1 MVVLVVVLVLA
12 GAVGAVAYSLHRTRD
27 DVEPT
32 VREFAEFREAIS
44 RQVDGLHGATIAT
57 AHHGDDSRAAGTGP
71 PRSAG
76 TPSDRG

>member
-12 GAVGAVAYSLHRTRD
+12 GAVGAVAYSLHHTRD

-44 RQVDGLHGATIAT
+44 RQVDGLHGATVAT
-57 AHHGDDSRAAGTGP
+57 AHHGDAIHADGAVP

>member
-12 GAVGAVAYSLHRTRD
+12 GAVGAVAYSLHHTRD

-32 VREFAEFREAIS
+32 EREFAEFREAIS

-57 AHHGDDSRAAGTGP
+57 AQHGEHPRAADTAP